1 MAFGKDGA
9 ETMETNL
16 SRQAY
21 NLFLSLAAGGGL
33 GLLYDLLFTP
43 EYGEKKHAYVREGLF
58 LALSFAWLLVLVLF
72 LEGEFGAAFFFGAM
86 AGVCVYYSLMHKV
99 SSCMIRHICRF
110 SFKRRESIDLFE
122 QGNGKT

>member
-72 LEGEFGAAFFFGAM
+72 LEGEFGAAFFFVDVDG
-86 AGVCVYYSLMHKV
+86 
-99 SSCMIRHICRF
+99 SSFRILNATYTSTITII
-110 SFKRRESIDLFE
+110 KYGQLPILLF
-122 QGNGKT
+122 